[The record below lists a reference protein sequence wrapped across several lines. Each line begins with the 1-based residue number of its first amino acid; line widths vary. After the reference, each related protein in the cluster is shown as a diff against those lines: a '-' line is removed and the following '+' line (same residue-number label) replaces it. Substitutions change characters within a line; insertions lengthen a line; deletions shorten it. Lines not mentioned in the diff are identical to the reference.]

1 MKKILL
7 IISAISVSLLLANPP
22 VDYELNKATDGSA
35 LGGNFIL
42 DMIKCPTDSSK
53 LVVATG
59 SGISVAGPVNGDAS
73 SISFKNSYVGQ
84 GGLSAVSYSH
94 DGSTLWATT
103 AADTFITE
111 NGLNEFLQKGT
122 GVHKS
127 TDNGATWTHFDQPGK
142 TAIQGLSYDIACDKQ
157 GQVWLASFGQSLQ
170 VSPDQGQSWQ
180 VIVPADTTTKA
191 MAKRWS
197 PVQNPGHR
205 VFAVHNTP
213 TNRLWIGTADG
224 IFLNTNPFDSLS
236 VDTLAADAYKG
247 DWHWINTK
255 AGSGKLT
262 GNFVTAIQSQTLSN
276 GKEALWA
283 ATWSAGSNTEIDG
296 VSMTLD
302 SGKTWQQFLKGEKVY
317 NFGFKGDS
325 VYVCAESGLWMA
337 DENLQFEKFNL
348 KVYSNARQA
357 WVTDEIQKVY
367 SFYYLGGKMWIGTGK
382 GLLVSSDS
390 GNTFTYFEAYQ
401 QEKEKVYA
409 YPNPFSP
416 QRFGINRIYF
426 NMANA
431 GNVSCTIYNFA
442 MEKVVEVTKNASY
455 TAGDHYLTWNG
466 RDAYNQPV
474 ANGVYFFVV
483 KKNGKE
489 LWNKILVFD

>member
-7 IISAISVSLLLANPP
+7 IISAISVSLLMANPP
-22 VDYELNKATDGSA
+22 VDYELNRATDGAA

-42 DMIKCPTDSSK
+42 DMVKCPTDSSK

-59 SGISVAGPVNGDAS
+59 SGISVASPINGDAGN
-73 SISFKNSYVGQ
+73 ISFKNSYVGQ

-127 TDNGATWTHFDQPGK
+127 TDNGASWTHFDQPGK
-142 TAIQGLSYDIACDKQ
+142 TAIQGLTYDIACDKQ
-157 GQVWLASFGQSLQ
+157 SQVWLASFGQSLQ

-180 VIVPADTTTKA
+180 VIVPDTVTTKN
-191 MAKRWS
+191 MTKVWS
-197 PVQNPGHR
+197 PVKYPRHR
-205 VFAVHNTP
+205 LFATHYTP
-213 TNRLWIGTADG
+213 TGRLWIGTASG
-224 IFLNTNPFDSLS
+224 IYLNTNPGDSLS
-236 VDTLAADAYKG
+236 VDTLANDGFKG
-247 DWHWINTK
+247 KWLWRNTS
-255 AGSGKLT
+255 AGASTLT

-283 ATWSAGSNTEIDG
+283 ATWSAGSTSEVDG

-302 SGKTWQQFLKGEKVY
+302 SGKTWQKFLVGEKVY
-317 NFGFKGDS
+317 NFGFHGDK
-325 VYVCAESGLWMA
+325 VFACAESGLWMA
-337 DENLQFEKFNL
+337 DENLQFEKYKL
-348 KVYSNARQA
+348 RVYSNARQGWIA
-357 WVTDEIQKVY
+357 DEIQKVY
-367 SFYYLGGKMWIGTGK
+367 SFYYAGGKMWIGTGK
-382 GLLVSSDS
+382 GLLVSSDN
-390 GNTFTYFEAYQ
+390 GNSFTYFEAYQ

-416 QRFGINRIYF
+416 QRFGNNKIYF
-426 NMANA
+426 NMATS

-442 MEKVVEVTKNASY
+442 MEKVVDVAKNSSY
-455 TAGDHYLTWNG
+455 TAGDHYLMWNG

>member
-1 MKKILL
+1 MKKTLL
-7 IISAISVSLLLANPP
+7 YLMYLTTTALLALPPENP
-22 VDYELNKATDGSA
+22 DFNRGTEGTA

-42 DMIKCPTDSSK
+42 DMTASGANSDT
-53 LVVATG
+53 LVIATG
-59 SGISVAGPVNGDAS
+59 SGITLAYPVKGEAS
-73 SISFKNSYVGQ
+73 AVKFYNSYVGQ
-84 GGLSAVSYSH
+84 GGLSAISFSY
-94 DGSTLWATT
+94 DKNILWATT

-122 GVHKS
+122 GVHYT
-127 TDNGATWTHFDQPGK
+127 TDYAKNWTHFEQPGK
-142 TAIQGLSYDIACDKQ
+142 TAIQGLTYDIACDDKQ
-157 GQVWLASFGQSLQ
+157 QVWLASFGQSLQ
-170 VSPDQGQSWQ
+170 VTADSGRSWQ
-180 VIVPADTTTKA
+180 VIVPENIKTSA
-191 MAKRWS
+191 MANKWA
-197 PVQNPGHR
+197 PVQNPSHR
-205 VFAVHNTP
+205 AFAVHFTP
-213 TNRLWIGTADG
+213 KKQLWIGTASG
-224 IFLNTNPFDSLS
+224 IFSPVKTFNMSDSDSIWLWYN
-236 VDTLAADAYKG
+236 YK
-247 DWHWINTK
+247 
-255 AGSGKLT
+255 AELT
-262 GNFVTAIQSQTLSN
+262 GNFVTAIQSQTLSD

-283 ATWSAGSNTEIDG
+283 ATWSTGGTGETDG
-296 VSMTLD
+296 VSMTDNGGL
-302 SGKTWQQFLKGEKVY
+302 SWSKFLAGEKVY

-337 DENLQFEKFNL
+337 DRSFNFEKFNL

-382 GLLVSSDS
+382 GLLVSSDN

-416 QRFGINRIYF
+416 QRFGNNKIYF
-426 NMANA
+426 NMVTA

-455 TAGDHYLTWNG
+455 TVGDHYLTWNG